1 MREDVFGQILRK
13 RAENK
18 ASIKA
23 RGRLLVLSILN
34 HAIDVYSVCDTGG
47 SEETHVFTLL
57 KIHHHSYIILKHIF
71 LGSSSLND
79 LYSKP
84 SFTEVGL

>member
-1 MREDVFGQILRK
+1 MRKL
-13 RAENK
+13 AENK

-23 RGRLLVLSILN
+23 GDRLLVLSILN

-47 SEETHVFTLL
+47 SEETHVLTLL
-57 KIHHHSYIILKHIF
+57 KIQHHSSIILKHII
-71 LGSSSLND
+71 LGSRSLNN

-84 SFTEVGL
+84 RFTEV

>member
-1 MREDVFGQILRK
+1 MLK
-13 RAENK
+13 LAENK

-23 RGRLLVLSILN
+23 RGRLLMLSILN
-34 HAIDVYSVCDTGG
+34 HEIDVYSVCDAGG

-57 KIHHHSYIILKHIF
+57 NIQHRSSIILKHII
-71 LGSSSLND
+71 LGSSSLSD

-84 SFTEVGL
+84 RFDYS